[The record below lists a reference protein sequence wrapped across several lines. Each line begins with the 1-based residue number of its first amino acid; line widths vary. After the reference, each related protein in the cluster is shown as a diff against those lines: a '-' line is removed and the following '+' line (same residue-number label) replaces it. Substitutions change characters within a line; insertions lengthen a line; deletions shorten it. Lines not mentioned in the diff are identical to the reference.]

1 MKLLASLA
9 FGTVTFLAAIFG
21 LAAPA
26 AADDDVSIGVKLGPL
41 CVGLCIDGDVDHDGG
56 YRYDNDYYDGGFYA
70 HRENYYH
77 QRYDRRP
84 YPDYAEVR
92 DDCYA
97 GYRRHGGKHHGRGH
111 HGDNGHDNGDDGN
124 GNGNGNGDDEGEDE
138 GDED

>member
-9 FGTVTFLAAIFG
+9 FGTVTFLAATFG

-41 CVGLCIDGDVDHDGG
+41 CVGLCIDGDDDHDGG
-56 YRYDNDYYDGGFYA
+56 YRNDNDYYDGGFYA

-92 DDCYA
+92 DDGYA
-97 GYRRHGGKHHGRGH
+97 GYRRNHHGRGH
-111 HGDNGHDNGDDGN
+111 HATGH
-124 GNGNGNGDDEGEDE
+124 GNGDDNGG
-138 GDED
+138 GDD